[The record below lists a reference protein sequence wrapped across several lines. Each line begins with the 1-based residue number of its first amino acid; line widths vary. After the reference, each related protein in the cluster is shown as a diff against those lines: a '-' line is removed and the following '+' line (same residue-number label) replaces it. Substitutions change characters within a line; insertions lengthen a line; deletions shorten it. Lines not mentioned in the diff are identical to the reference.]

1 MDVYSTISSLFP
13 PGASGTPV
21 HSLSL
26 CYSCPA
32 KQVTDLSLGRR
43 LKKRQNLM
51 KSMLLEKKSNNDK
64 LNYKNNTPKNKTK
77 QRNKQVFILYKDAI
91 MLHIHFE
98 PSCYTYISV
107 FL

>member
-1 MDVYSTISSLFP
+1 
-13 PGASGTPV
+13 
-21 HSLSL
+21 
-26 CYSCPA
+26 
-32 KQVTDLSLGRR
+32 
-43 LKKRQNLM
+43 M